1 MGNYLITGAAGGMGS
16 ALCRALTGE
25 GHRVWGLDRT
35 SGPSPE
41 GWTLIPADLTK
52 QEEAGTLDGIVHA
65 AGIYDLG
72 SLAEMPEEDF
82 LRDFDVNLF
91 AAFRVNRAFLPLLA
105 EKGRIVIVTSELA
118 PLPVLPFTGV
128 YAVTKAAL
136 DKYAEALR
144 MELQLLGH
152 PVIVLRPGAVR
163 TGMLPASTEKLAKFC
178 AETKLYSVIAAR
190 FRQIVEKVEARSVPP
205 DRIAALLVK
214 ALGTPRPKPVYAV
227 NRNPLLLLFRPE
239 CIEVD
244 ARERRDL
251 AVAVSR
257 ARLCADGA
265 YQAVIGPE

>member
-25 GHRVWGLDRT
+25 GHRVWGLDRA

-41 GWTLIPADLTK
+41 GWTLLPADLTK
-52 QEEAGTLDGIVHA
+52 PEEVKAAFRIVQEEAGALDGIVHA

-72 SLAEMPEEDF
+72 SLVEMPEADF

-91 AAFRVNRAFLPLLA
+91 AAFRVNRAFLSLLA
-105 EKGRIVIVTSELA
+105 PGGKIVIVTSELA
-118 PLPVLPFTGV
+118 PLPVLPFTGI

-163 TGMLPASTEKLAKFC
+163 TGMLPVSTEKLAKFC
-178 AETKLYSVIAAR
+178 KETKLYSMNAAR
-190 FRQIVEKVEARSVPP
+190 FRRIVEKVEARSVPP
-205 DRIAALLVK
+205 ERVAALLSGVL
-214 ALGTPRPKPVYAV
+214 AAPRPRPVYHL
-227 NRNPLLLLFRPE
+227 NRNPLLLLFRFLPQRTRLWA
-239 CIEVD
+239 I
-244 ARERRDL
+244 RMIL
-251 AVAVSR
+251 SR
-257 ARLCADGA
+257 GR
-265 YQAVIGPE
+265 

>member
-35 SGPSPE
+35 ADPSPE

-52 QEEAGTLDGIVHA
+52 PEEVEAAFRIVHEEAGPLDGIVHA

-72 SLAEMPEEDF
+72 SLAEMPEADF

-105 EKGRIVIVTSELA
+105 PGGRIVIVTSELA
-118 PLPVLPFTGV
+118 PLPVLPFTGI

-152 PVIVLRPGAVR
+152 PVVVVRPGAVN
-163 TGMLPASTEKLAKFC
+163 TGMLPVSTEKLAKFC
-178 AETKLYSVIAAR
+178 AETQLYSCNASR
-190 FRQIVEKVEARSVPP
+190 FRRIVDKVEARSVPP
-205 DRIAALLVK
+205 ERIAALIVK
-214 ALGTPRPKPVYAV
+214 TLGTPRPKPVYAV
-227 NRNPLLLLFRPE
+227 NRNPLLLLFRLLPP
-239 CIEVD
+239 
-244 ARERRDL
+244 
-251 AVAVSR
+251 R
-257 ARLCADGA
+257 ARLR
-265 YQAVIGPE
+265 VIRMILSGKEG

>member
-25 GHRVWGLDRT
+25 GHRVWGLDRAAD
-35 SGPSPE
+35 PSPE
-41 GWTLIPADLTK
+41 GWTLLPADLTK
-52 QEEAGTLDGIVHA
+52 PEEVEAAFRIVQKEAGSLDGIVHA

-72 SLAEMPEEDF
+72 SLAEMPEADF

-118 PLPVLPFTGV
+118 PLPVLPFTGI

-144 MELQLLGH
+144 MELQLLGKA
-152 PVIVLRPGAVR
+152 VIVLRPGAVD

-178 AETKLYSVIAAR
+178 EETQLYSMNAER
-190 FRQIVEKVEARSVPP
+190 FRRIVEKVEARAVPP
-205 DRIAALLVK
+205 ERVAAVAVK
-214 ALGTPRPKPVYAV
+214 ALSCPRSRPVYHL
-227 NRNPLLLLFRPE
+227 NRNPLLLLFGLMP
-239 CIEVD
+239 
-244 ARERRDL
+244 RRTRL
-251 AVAVSR
+251 WAIRMILSR
-257 ARLCADGA
+257 GR
-265 YQAVIGPE
+265 

>member
-16 ALCRALTGE
+16 ALCRTLTGE

-52 QEEAGTLDGIVHA
+52 PEEVETAFRIVQEEAGTLDGIVHA
-65 AGIYDLG
+65 AGLYDLG
-72 SLAEMPEEDF
+72 SLVEMPEADF

-118 PLPVLPFTGV
+118 PLPVLPFTGI

-178 AETKLYSVIAAR
+178 AETKLYSVNAAR
-190 FRQIVEKVEARSVPP
+190 FRRIVEKVEARSVPP
-205 DRIAALLVK
+205 ERIAALLVK

-227 NRNPLLLLFRPE
+227 NRNPLLLLFRLLPQ
-239 CIEVD
+239 
-244 ARERRDL
+244 
-251 AVAVSR
+251 R
-257 ARLCADGA
+257 ARLRAIRMILSGKE
-265 YQAVIGPE
+265 G